1 MIAEELNF
9 NIMEEKINYW
19 EKEKQETLDKLENA
33 KYAKDSLLIMQYK
46 IQLDIIESHL
56 YKLKN
61 G

>member
-1 MIAEELNF
+1 
-9 NIMEEKINYW
+9 MEENINYW